1 MLYVCTVIVQPSSME
16 NKVLQGNTEE
26 VQEKIPAMS
35 FLGAPLK

>member
-1 MLYVCTVIVQPSSME
+1 ME

-35 FLGAPLK
+35 FLGAPLKWST